1 MLVFGLALGAWR
13 SALHFV
19 ISLKHKK
26 SSFILSCCAQPR
38 LSYMHLEKVEANL
51 MLLKEL
57 AASASPLN
65 EQQVHK
71 LTQVA
76 AELSATQL
84 AWVSGYFYGIS
95 QHSGAA
101 VAAPAAL
108 PVANAQPAG
117 KLTIIYAS
125 QTGNAKGLAEEL
137 KASASANGIEVS
149 LYNAIDYKVRNLK
162 KETHVLIVASTNGE
176 GEAPDDAIEFHK
188 ALKAGKAGKL
198 DGLQYGVIGLG
209 DSSYEFYCQTGK
221 DFDEYLSKAGA
232 KPLLA
237 RLDADVDY
245 DAVSQSW
252 IQDALVIVKEELKP
266 AAANDGQVAS
276 VVPLTAGAASLYNKK
291 HPFTAELLTNQVIVG
306 RDSDRDVRHFE
317 ISLEGSDLTYQPGDS
332 LGVWFSNDAS
342 LVDALLE
349 QTGVDATSLVTVDEQ
364 SVTIREALIN
374 SYELTQGYNTFVQ
387 SYAELTDAP
396 KLRALLDDKAALREY
411 CANHQILDIAREQQG
426 ALTAEQLQASLRR
439 LTPRLY
445 SIASSQ
451 AEVEDEVHLTVGVVR
466 FEQDGEAR
474 NGGASAYLAD
484 RLEEGAQV
492 RVFIEHNDN
501 FRLPADDDTPVIMVG
516 PGTGIAPFRA
526 FMQERD
532 ARDAGGQNWLFFGNP
547 HFTQDFL
554 YQLEWQR
561 FVKSGLLNKISL
573 AFSRD
578 QQEKIYV
585 QHKLREQ
592 GAEVYQ
598 WLEQGAH
605 FYVCGDAN
613 KMAKDV
619 HDALIDIVAE
629 HGNKT
634 TEQATEYVDAL
645 RAAKRYQRDVY

>member
-1 MLVFGLALGAWR
+1 
-13 SALHFV
+13 
-19 ISLKHKK
+19 
-26 SSFILSCCAQPR
+26 
-38 LSYMHLEKVEANL
+38 

-95 QHSGAA
+95 QHSGGI
-101 VAAPAAL
+101 AAPA

-125 QTGNAKGLAEEL
+125 QTGNAKGVAEAL
-137 KASASANGIEVS
+137 HAQASAAGVAVS
-149 LYNAIDYKVRNLK
+149 LYNAADYKVRNLK
-162 KETHVLIVASTNGE
+162 KETHVLIVASTDGE
-176 GEAPDDAIEFHK
+176 GEAPDDAIEFHRE
-188 ALKAGKAGKL
+188 LKAGKAGKL
-198 DGLQYGVIGLG
+198 DGVQYGVIGLG
-209 DSSYEFYCQTGK
+209 DSSYEFFCQTGK
-221 DFDEYLSKAGA
+221 DVDEYLSKAGA

-245 DAVSQSW
+245 DADCESWSQEAL
-252 IQDALVIVKEELKP
+252 ALVKEALAEEQP
-266 AAANDGQVAS
+266 TTANVI
-276 VVPLTAGAASLYNKK
+276 PLTQGAASLYNKK
-291 HPFTAELLTNQVIVG
+291 NPFVAELLTNQKITG
-306 RDSDRDVRHFE
+306 RNSDRDVRHFE

-332 LGVWFSNDAS
+332 LGIWFSNDEQ
-342 LVDALLE
+342 LVDALLA
-349 QTGVDATSLVTVDEQ
+349 QTGVDAASLVTVDNEQ
-364 SVTIREALIN
+364 ITIREALIHH
-374 SYELTQGYNTFVQ
+374 YELTQGYASFVQ

-396 KLRALLDDKAALREY
+396 SLRALLEDKVVLREY
-411 CANHQILDIAREQQG
+411 CANHQILDIANQHAGQ
-426 ALTAEQLQASLRR
+426 LTAEQLQASLRR

-466 FEQDGEAR
+466 FDKDGEAR
-474 NGGASAYLAD
+474 IGGASGYLTD
-484 RLEEGAQV
+484 RLAEGGTV
-492 RVFIEHNDN
+492 RVYIEHNDN
-501 FRLPADDDTPVIMVG
+501 FRLPANDDTPIIMVG

-532 ARDAGGQNWLFFGNP
+532 ERGASGDNWLFFGNP

-561 FVKSGLLNKISL
+561 YAKSGLLNKVSL

-578 QQEKIYV
+578 QQEKVYV

-592 GAEVYQ
+592 GADVFA
-598 WLEQGAH
+598 WLERGAH
-605 FYVCGDAN
+605 VYVCGDAN

-619 HDALIDIVAE
+619 HEALIELIAE
-629 HGNKT
+629 HGNKSQ
-634 TEQATEYVDAL
+634 EQAAEYLDAL
-645 RAAKRYQRDVY
+645 RSAKRYQRDVY